1 MCGGGCGILALSH
14 QGATGMWQISPLL
27 ALALLTVIGLI
38 EAVAVA
44 ATTYNELNKLNKEL
58 KLKLKVMHHKFFFI
72 EKQTLKKLKVN

>member
-1 MCGGGCGILALSH
+1 MCGGGWGILALSH

-44 ATTYNELNKLNKEL
+44 ATTYSELNKL
-58 KLKLKVMHHKFFFI
+58 
-72 EKQTLKKLKVN
+72 KKN